1 MNKKIINA
9 LKYTSLLGVGILL
22 LWLTFKGQ
30 DLQKVYNDIKEANWW
45 WVGLSML
52 CGFLAFLS
60 RAIRWVMLLEP
71 LGYKP
76 RLLMTSYALMIGYFA
91 NLAIPRIGEI
101 TRCGILSKTEK
112 IPMNSLIG
120 TVIVER
126 VIDLVL
132 LILSILTVTLLE
144 FDTLKKFL
152 ADYVIGPMANDS
164 SGGFNPLKLIAL
176 IGVVAVLVIS
186 YRLLKK
192 SGKFESLFI
201 KINDLFRGIGEGIK
215 TVMNLKNTGAF
226 IAHTLFIWVMYF
238 VMTYVCFF
246 ALKSTAH
253 LGAKE
258 GLFTLVAGGL
268 GMTAP
273 VQGGIGAYHWIVS
286 RGLTLFDIP
295 LDDGVVFATL
305 VHTSQTFLVVVL
317 GLLSMVLLF
326 IANRKKAKNEQAQ

>member
-9 LKYTSLLGVGILL
+9 LKYIALLGVGILL
-22 LWLTFKGQ
+22 LWLTFKDQ
-30 DLQKVYNDIKEANWW
+30 DLQQVFTELKEANWW
-45 WVGLSML
+45 WVALSMV

-76 RLLMTSYALMIGYFA
+76 RLLLTTYALMLGYFA

-101 TRCGILSKTEK
+101 TRCGVLSKTEK

-144 FDTLKKFL
+144 FDTLKRFMG
-152 ADYVIGPMANDS
+152 DNVIGPMADKF
-164 SGGFNPLKLIAL
+164 SGGIDPVNIIIF
-176 IGVVAVLVIS
+176 VAIIVVLVVV
-186 YRLLKK
+186 YKMLKK
-192 SGKFESLFI
+192 NGRFETFFI
-201 KINDLFRGIGEGIK
+201 KLSDLFKGIGDGIK
-215 TVMNLKNTGAF
+215 TVMKLKNTGAF
-226 IAHTLFIWVMYF
+226 VAHTMFIWVMYF
-238 VMTYVCFF
+238 TMTYVCFF
-246 ALKSTAH
+246 ALEATAH

-286 RGLTLFDIP
+286 RGLMLFGVSDH
-295 LDDGVVFATL
+295 DGVVFATL

-317 GLLSMVLLF
+317 GLLSLVLLSF
-326 IANRKKAKNEQAQ
+326 ANKKQAKNEQA

>member
-1 MNKKIINA
+1 MSKGIINA
-9 LKYTSLLGVGILL
+9 IKYTALLSIGILL
-22 LWLTFKGQ
+22 LWLTFKDQ
-30 DLQKVYNDIKEANWW
+30 NLSKVYSDLKQANWW
-45 WVGLSML
+45 WVALSMIF
-52 CGFLAFLS
+52 GFLAFLS
-60 RAIRWVMLLEP
+60 RAVRWVMLLEP

-76 RLLMTSYALMIGYFA
+76 RLVITSYALMVGYFA

-144 FDTLKKFL
+144 FDTLKKFMNDYIL
-152 ADYVIGPMANDS
+152 GPVADKF
-164 SGGFNPLKLIAL
+164 SGGFDPIKTILFFVGIILLVVIYRILKNN
-176 IGVVAVLVIS
+176 
-186 YRLLKK
+186 
-192 SGKFESLFI
+192 GKFERVFI
-201 KINDLFRGIGEGIK
+201 KLSDLFRGIGDGIK
-215 TVMNLKNTGAF
+215 TVAQLKNVWAF
-226 IAHTLFIWVMYF
+226 VGHTLFIWIMYF
-238 VMTYVCFF
+238 AMTYVCFF
-246 ALKSTAH
+246 ALESTAH

-286 RGLTLFDIP
+286 RGLMLFDVSTE
-295 LDDGVVFATL
+295 DGVVFATL
-305 VHTSQTFLVVVL
+305 VHSSQTFLVVVL

-326 IANRKKAKNEQAQ
+326 FANRKQERSEQV

>member
-1 MNKKIINA
+1 
-9 LKYTSLLGVGILL
+9 
-22 LWLTFKGQ
+22 
-30 DLQKVYNDIKEANWW
+30 
-45 WVGLSML
+45 
-52 CGFLAFLS
+52 
-60 RAIRWVMLLEP
+60 
-71 LGYKP
+71 
-76 RLLMTSYALMIGYFA
+76 
-91 NLAIPRIGEI
+91 
-101 TRCGILSKTEK
+101 
-112 IPMNSLIG
+112 
-120 TVIVER
+120 
-126 VIDLVL
+126 
-132 LILSILTVTLLE
+132 
-144 FDTLKKFL
+144 
-152 ADYVIGPMANDS
+152 MANDS